1 MRRLHKRLFGWLRY
15 RVPFFLIT
23 MCPYI
28 TLQLP
33 YLGTFYIPS
42 YSFFAFVGLFFTM
55 VFLNGRLQKREISF
69 ERFLILMLFMGLGVG
84 VGSKALF
91 ILTKIPEILQD
102 FSLQKTLYII
112 WTSGFVFYGG
122 LLGAVAGSW
131 CFAHLFRIP
140 FYSLMEVIVPSF
152 PLFHFWGRIGCFFAG
167 CCYGREASWGVPL
180 SSEPGIPRIPI
191 QLIEAAC
198 LALIFI
204 GLLLLERTKSGRLS
218 LLKCYL
224 LSYSVCRFVL
234 EFFRGDEVRGI
245 WFGLSTSQW
254 ISAGIFCSTM
264 AILIVRKNTAYSAP
278 PPSLKDACRTS
289 PLQDKESPKS

>member
-1 MRRLHKRLFGWLRY
+1 
-15 RVPFFLIT
+15 

-28 TLQLP
+28 TFYLP
-33 YLGTFYIPS
+33 HLGIFFIPS
-42 YSFFAFVGLFFTM
+42 YSLFAFVGLFFTM
-55 VFLNGRLQKREISF
+55 VFLNTRLQKREISF

-84 VGSKALF
+84 LGSKALF
-91 ILTKIPEILQD
+91 IFTKIPEILQE

-122 LLGAVAGSW
+122 LLGAIAGIW

-140 FYSLMEVIVPSF
+140 FHSLLEVIVPGF

-167 CCYGREASWGVPL
+167 CCYGQAASWGIPL
-180 SSEPGIPRIPI
+180 AAEPGIPRIPI

-204 GLLLLERTKSGRLS
+204 GLLLLECTKGSRLS

-224 LSYSVCRFVL
+224 LSYSVCRFIL

-254 ISAGIFCSTM
+254 ISAGIFCSIM
-264 AILIVRKNTAYSAP
+264 AILIVRKSTAHSTP
-278 PPSLKDACRTS
+278 PPSIKGACRTS
-289 PLQDKESPKS
+289 SCQNKEFSRS